1 MESVGS
7 DQDGGAPSKVS
18 DSGVGG
24 LESGEDSW
32 ISDTE
37 VSETKSIHNCRFDC
51 LSGSVYLD
59 VFLSIILQVVQPKG
73 E

>member
-1 MESVGS
+1 MGS
-7 DQDGGAPSKVS
+7 DQDGGVPSKVS

-37 VSETKSIHNCRFDC
+37 VSKKSINQ
-51 LSGSVYLD
+51 
-59 VFLSIILQVVQPKG
+59 SINQSIK
-73 E
+73 

>member
-1 MESVGS
+1 MGS
-7 DQDGGAPSKVS
+7 DQDGLPSKVS

-37 VSETKSIHNCRFDC
+37 VSNILRIVSFRGKKDLRFYSPCTDA
-51 LSGSVYLD
+51 SSVHRLR
-59 VFLSIILQVVQPKG
+59 L
-73 E
+73 

>member
-1 MESVGS
+1 MGS
-7 DQDGGAPSKVS
+7 DQDGVPSKVS

-37 VSETKSIHNCRFDC
+37 VSN
-51 LSGSVYLD
+51 
-59 VFLSIILQVVQPKG
+59 ILRIVSFRGKKKIGDFIACVQTPPLYTG
-73 E
+73 